1 MKRNVLSTLFII
13 IGISLI
19 ITSLG
24 LRIYSK
30 NKESRL
36 IEEFNK
42 EIKIENNNKKQC
54 NNIKYVNNEGD
65 KIAIMEIPSLTLK
78 SIIVQGTNMNDLKY
92 YLGHFED
99 TAMPGGNGNFCIA
112 GHSSTVYNEILN
124 NLYKVN
130 VNDQI
135 KIQTLTEKFT
145 YVINEKFVVEPT
157 KIDVLDQDNN
167 IKEMTIVTCT
177 DKGKKRL
184 IVKAKLKE

>member
-19 ITSLG
+19 LTSLG

-99 TAMPGGNGNFCIA
+99 TAMPGANGNFCIA

-157 KIDVLDQDNN
+157 KIDVLEQDNN